1 MAREIADESEQLM
14 QKQLK
19 VNWEEDEEQSREKR
33 TNYLGLVEGAS
44 RRPSDYP

>member
-14 QKQLK
+14 KRRLK
-19 VNWEEDEEQSREKR
+19 ASQEEGEEQSRERR

-44 RRPSDYP
+44 KRPSDYP